1 MEIKY
6 IKSNLQKSY
15 FCLISMFETHRGS
28 LEADTTV
35 KDRQTS
41 FRNVFFSGK
50 QSNSFAA
57 MKLTKEMDNLSQNS
71 KSNIKSYIFEK
82 LQNYTQGTSL
92 HGVKHVTKSDSS
104 IQCR

>member
-1 MEIKY
+1 
-6 IKSNLQKSY
+6 
-15 FCLISMFETHRGS
+15 MFETNRRS
-28 LEADTTV
+28 IEADTTV
-35 KDRQTS
+35 KDRPQTS
-41 FRNVFFSGK
+41 FRNVFFSEK

-57 MKLTKEMDNLSQNS
+57 MKLTKEMDNLSRNS